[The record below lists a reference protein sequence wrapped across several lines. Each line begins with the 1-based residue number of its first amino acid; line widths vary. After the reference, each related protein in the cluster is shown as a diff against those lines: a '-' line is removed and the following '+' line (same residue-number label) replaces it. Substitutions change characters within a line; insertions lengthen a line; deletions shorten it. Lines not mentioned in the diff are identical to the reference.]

1 MQLKKNLTIYQ
12 IAQEAGVS
20 ITTVSR
26 VLNHNPLVSQDTRA
40 AVQAVIDKHRFSPN
54 AFARGLS
61 GGETRTIGVIIP
73 DITNPYF
80 ASLFQEIERYA
91 LEQNYSVV
99 LYNTLYG
106 SFSRSFQKT
115 MQESA
120 YFQMILNKRLDGV
133 IITGGQIDKDEISE
147 EYLQSLN
154 DLNKEI
160 PVVLIGQR
168 FEGTSCIFVQRS
180 LDRGVITAVRHL
192 CVLGHKRIGFI
203 GGEVGVRITS
213 ERFNAYKKVLESL
226 SLPYDEDLVTFSDYY
241 ISDGYSAMEKQLR
254 KDAKRPTAIIAI
266 NDMVALGAIRAI
278 NDFGLSVPNDIAIVS
293 CDQFYFNEYTTPR
306 LTSLDQ
312 QNDYLGRLAIINLI
326 NAIKGVD
333 EAINISHNPQLIV
346 RESCGAQLGI
356 RHFDD

>member
-26 VLNHNPLVSQDTRA
+26 VLNNNPLVSQDTRA
-40 AVQAVIDKHRFSPN
+40 SVQAIIDKYRFSPN
-54 AFARGLS
+54 TFARGLS

-120 YFQMILNKRLDGV
+120 YFQMILNKHLDGV
-133 IITGGQIDKDEISE
+133 IITGGQIDKDEISA

-154 DLNKEI
+154 ELNKEI

-168 FEGTSCIFVQRS
+168 FEGTNCIFVQRS

-213 ERFNAYKKVLESL
+213 ERFNAYKKVIESL
-226 SLPYDEDLVTFSDYY
+226 SLPFDDDLVTFSDYY
-241 ISDGYSAMEKQLR
+241 ISDGYTAMEKQLR
-254 KDAKRPTAIIAI
+254 KNTQRPTALLAI

-278 NDFGLSVPNDIAIVS
+278 NDFGLSVPKDIAIVS

-333 EAINISHNPQLIV
+333 ENIDISHNPQLIV

-356 RHFDD
+356 RRFE